1 MTKADRV
8 VHAIRTFRNFDD
20 VGLLLAWDV
29 DKTRR
34 ARYTG
39 TEWLKSLVGDGLLLG
54 VVQRSDPVGSRVSN
68 MMTTQEHDSSWFGLC
83 LGPAHLASLS
93 LIQRRSD
100 RETNH

>member
-39 TEWLKSLVGDGLLLG
+39 TEWLKSLVRWRLVIRRGPTFWSCRIPGFQPDDHPRARQLLVRAVPGTRPL
-54 VVQRSDPVGSRVSN
+54 SFPIFDP
-68 MMTTQEHDSSWFGLC
+68 TTI
-83 LGPAHLASLS
+83 GPW
-93 LIQRRSD
+93 
-100 RETNH
+100 N